1 MLRYKI
7 FGCKTNKYYTDEWLS
22 SEYLQDKSGVFIAS
36 CVVTDKA
43 KAKWLKYAL
52 RELQNLKGD
61 DKVYLS
67 GCGTMQWGEV
77 DPRFYEV
84 YSELLPYREWLELLP
99 EDPRESRLVGKKF
112 KLQDMSSR
120 ISNLRSKLQ
129 KSSDRLFARK
139 FIVVQMGCNNYCTF
153 CLTLQ
158 ARGRHRWRSPEEIIH
173 EVEDFVNMWGEEIVL
188 TGTNIGAWWSEDS
201 NDFQNWELPILIAK
215 ILEQTKIKKVR
226 ISSLWVEFLSDEM
239 IELFGQSRITPYAHL
254 SVQSG
259 SDRILGLMKR
269 HYTRGEL
276 LQRLK
281 KLKNITREDG
291 ARINI
296 GADLIVGFPDESDQD
311 FDNTLSLVTQY
322 WVTQVHGFPFS
333 AHQSHHS
340 VPAGK
345 FPNQID
351 EKLKQERLHALL
363 QAGDDALDAFKKS
376 HDGQI
381 LELLIEWEPN
391 TEKYRGYTQNYLW
404 CDEANFT
411 ITQWTIERWKYVRGI
426 YKYRRDDSGKREEE
440 LGF

>member
-7 FGCKTNKYYTDEWLS
+7 FGCKTNKYYTDEWLAS
-22 SEYLQDKSGVFIAS
+22 DYLKDKSGIFIAS

-43 KAKWLKYAL
+43 KSKWLKYAL
-52 RELQNLKGD
+52 RELKNLKQD
-61 DKVYLS
+61 EKVYLS
-67 GCGTMQWGEV
+67 GCGTMQGGEV
-77 DPRFYEV
+77 DPRFYEI
-84 YSELLPYREWLELLP
+84 YSELLPYREGLELLP
-99 EDPRESRLVGKKF
+99 EDPRESKLVGKKF

-120 ISNLRSKLQ
+120 ISNLRTKLQ

-139 FIVVQMGCNNYCTF
+139 FIVVQMGCNNFCTF

-158 ARGRHRWRSPEEIIH
+158 ARGRHRWRSPEEIIQ
-173 EVEDFVNMWGEEIVL
+173 EVKDFVEIGGEEVVL
-188 TGTNIGAWWSEDS
+188 TGTNIGAWGSEDS
-201 NDFQNWELPILIAK
+201 NDFQNGELPILITK

-226 ISSLWVEFLSDEM
+226 ISSLGAEFLSDEM
-239 IELFGQSRITPYAHL
+239 IELFGQVRITPYAHL

-259 SDRILGLMKR
+259 SDRILELMRR
-269 HYTRGEL
+269 HYTRDEL
-276 LQRLK
+276 LKRLA
-281 KLKNITREDG
+281 KLKNIIREDG

-311 FDNTLSLVTQY
+311 FVDTLSLVTQY
-322 WVTQVHGFPFS
+322 GVTQVHGFPFS

-351 EKLKQERLHALL
+351 EKIKQERLQRLL
-363 QAGDDALDAFKKS
+363 QAGEKSLDIFKKL
-376 HDGQI
+376 HDEQI
-381 LELLIEWEPN
+381 LELLIEGNP
-391 TEKYRGYTQNYLW
+391 TKEKYCGYTQNYLW

-411 ITQWTIERWKYVRGI
+411 ITQGAIERGKYVRGI